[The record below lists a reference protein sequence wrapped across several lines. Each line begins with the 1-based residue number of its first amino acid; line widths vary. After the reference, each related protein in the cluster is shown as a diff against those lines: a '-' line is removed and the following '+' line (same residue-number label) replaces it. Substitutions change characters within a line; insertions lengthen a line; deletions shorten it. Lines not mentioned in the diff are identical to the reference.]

1 MKKILA
7 LDAEDEIINFFDG
20 REHTTFSGRNMCLD
34 AWIFLKKLPKN
45 SEVWACNLEY
55 DLVNVFGDW
64 LGRICT
70 LQYTSGGLIKAT
82 FRDRP
87 GLVFRDTL
95 RHWPVGVKAMGE
107 IIGLPKIDVAG
118 KFIDIEYCRRD
129 TEIVWRFVMAMI
141 KKYDRLGLTV
151 KSPVAHEEN

>member
-1 MKKILA
+1 M
-7 LDAEDEIINFFDG
+7 
-20 REHTTFSGRNMCLD
+20 TFSGKNMHLD